1 MTTTQGPPYPPS
13 EPPRGSGAG
22 RASGPGSGNGESTGP
37 QRRFRLG
44 DGPGGPSGAPGT
56 RAGTGGADGA
66 AGPSGGPGHGPGQR
80 IDRGYGPGA
89 GAGQGGR
96 TGPGGQG
103 PGYGAEGPGTG
114 QFGPLPV
121 SDGGRGPGPGAGG
134 GHDHGSGP
142 GQGAGHGH
150 GNGPGDG
157 HSDGH
162 SGGPGGGSGGGH
174 GPGQGGGHGAGPG
187 GEHGDGHVHE
197 SGSGSGD
204 SHGPDDHHG
213 SSHGHSHSHGPAA
226 PVSIHLRKIIGA
238 ILIPFAAAVV
248 VGLAVLWPGGAPAH
262 ERTGVGFDRQTQE
275 ATVTKVVA
283 VDCKSVNASGD
294 TPTGDTSTAEGS
306 SAQQQATG
314 DCKRATIRVDTG
326 DDKGRT
332 FTEIVQPDQSRQL
345 HQGEKVVVAYE
356 PSAPRDL
363 QYSVTDVN
371 RRLPMALLAG
381 IFALAVVV
389 VGRLRG
395 VMALV
400 ALAVSFMV
408 LTFFILPAILQGSN
422 PLVVAVIGASA
433 IMLIAL
439 YMCHGL
445 SARTSV
451 AVLGTL
457 ISLVL
462 IGILGSGFIG
472 WAALTGNTDDNT
484 GLIHGLYPSIDM
496 SGLLLAGVIIGSLGV
511 LDDVTVTQTSA
522 VWELHAA
529 NPTMGWR
536 GLYRAGIRIG
546 RDHIASVV
554 NTLVL
559 AYAGAALPLLLLFS
573 IAQSSV
579 GTVANS
585 ELVAEEIVRT
595 LVGSIGLVASVPVT
609 TLLAAL
615 MVSADRPGTA
625 SLAAGAA
632 TGAGPGTPAA
642 AGAGAGATAQSAPA
656 RAGKG
661 RRRKH

>member
-1 MTTTQGPPYPPS
+1 MTTTQQPPYPPTG
-13 EPPRGSGAG
+13 PPHGHDQGSGDDH
-22 RASGPGSGNGESTGP
+22 GSGS
-37 QRRFRLG
+37 
-44 DGPGGPSGAPGT
+44 
-56 RAGTGGADGA
+56 
-66 AGPSGGPGHGPGQR
+66 
-80 IDRGYGPGA
+80 
-89 GAGQGGR
+89 
-96 TGPGGQG
+96 
-103 PGYGAEGPGTG
+103 
-114 QFGPLPV
+114 
-121 SDGGRGPGPGAGG
+121 
-134 GHDHGSGP
+134 GHDHGSG
-142 GQGAGHGH
+142 
-150 GNGPGDG
+150 GD
-157 HSDGH
+157 
-162 SGGPGGGSGGGH
+162 GGH
-174 GPGQGGGHGAGPG
+174 GPGGDGGHSSGAGGG
-187 GEHGDGHVHE
+187 
-197 SGSGSGD
+197 
-204 SHGPDDHHG
+204 
-213 SSHGHSHSHGPAA
+213 HGHSHSHGPAA
-226 PVSIHLRKIIGA
+226 PVSRHLRKVIAA
-238 ILIPFAAAVV
+238 ILIPFTVAVV
-248 VGLAVLWPGGAPAH
+248 VGMVVLWPGGAPSH
-262 ERTGVGFDRQTQE
+262 KRTGVGFDRQTQQ
-275 ATVTKVVA
+275 ATVTKVVSVSCA
-283 VDCKSVNASGD
+283 SVNASGGGS
-294 TPTGDTSTAEGS
+294 TGDTSTAEGS
-306 SAQQQATG
+306 SAAQEAAGTCKKATV
-314 DCKRATIRVDTG
+314 TVSTG
-326 DDKGRT
+326 KDKGRT

-371 RRLPMALLAG
+371 RKFPMALLAG
-381 IFALAVVV
+381 IFALVVVV

-400 ALAVSFMV
+400 ALAISFMI
-408 LTFFILPAILQGSN
+408 LNFFILPAILHGSN
-422 PLVVAVIGASA
+422 PLIVAVVGSSA

-457 ISLVL
+457 MSLVL
-462 IGILGSGFIG
+462 IGVLGSVFIG

-522 VWELHAA
+522 VWELHEA
-529 NPTMGWR
+529 NPSMGWR

-579 GTVANS
+579 GAVANS

-609 TLLAAL
+609 TALAAL
-615 MVSADRPGTA
+615 VVSADRPGPEAVPAGAVAAT
-625 SLAAGAA
+625 AGAA
-632 TGAGPGTPAA
+632 TAAPSAKPAA
-642 AGAGAGATAQSAPA
+642 ARG
-656 RAGKG
+656 GKG

>member
-1 MTTTQGPPYPPS
+1 MTTTHQPPYPPP
-13 EPPRGSGAG
+13 EPPR
-22 RASGPGSGNGESTGP
+22 RPGPGSGPGNGNG
-37 QRRFRLG
+37 RG
-44 DGPGGPSGAPGT
+44 DGPGSS
-56 RAGTGGADGA
+56 DGH
-66 AGPSGGPGHGPGQR
+66 GHGPG
-80 IDRGYGPGA
+80 
-89 GAGQGGR
+89 
-96 TGPGGQG
+96 
-103 PGYGAEGPGTG
+103 
-114 QFGPLPV
+114 
-121 SDGGRGPGPGAGG
+121 
-134 GHDHGSGP
+134 SGD
-142 GQGAGHGH
+142 GHGH
-150 GNGPGDG
+150 GHDSPGSGGDG
-157 HSDGH
+157 H
-162 SGGPGGGSGGGH
+162 GPGGGH
-174 GPGQGGGHGAGPG
+174 GPGSGGG
-187 GEHGDGHVHE
+187 
-197 SGSGSGD
+197 
-204 SHGPDDHHG
+204 
-213 SSHGHSHSHGPAA
+213 HGHSHSHGPAA
-226 PVSIHLRKIIGA
+226 PVSKHLRKVIAA
-238 ILIPFAAAVV
+238 ILIPFGVAVV
-248 VGLAVLWPGGAPAH
+248 VGLVVLWPGGAPPH
-262 ERTGVGFDRQTQE
+262 ERTGVGFDRQTQQ
-275 ATVTKVVA
+275 ATVTKVVSLS
-283 VDCKSVNASGD
+283 CKSVNASGE

-306 SAQQQATG
+306 SAEQQANGT
-314 DCKRATIRVDTG
+314 CKKATIRVDTG

-345 HQGEKVVVAYE
+345 HEGEKVVVAYE
-356 PSAPRDL
+356 PSAPKDL

-381 IFALAVVV
+381 IFALVVVV
-389 VGRLRG
+389 VGRMRG

-400 ALAVSFMV
+400 ALAVSFLI

-457 ISLVL
+457 LSLLL
-462 IGILGSGFIG
+462 IGVLGSGFIG

-522 VWELHAA
+522 VWELHEA

-615 MVSADRPGTA
+615 VVAADRPGPET
-625 SLAAGAA
+625 
-632 TGAGPGTPAA
+632 AA
-642 AGAGAGATAQSAPA
+642 APAMAGGRPAPAAPA
-656 RAGKG
+656 RGGGRG
-661 RRRKH
+661 RRRKR

>member
-1 MTTTQGPPYPPS
+1 MTTMQQPPFPPS
-13 EPPRGSGAG
+13 EPRRGS
-22 RASGPGSGNGESTGP
+22 
-37 QRRFRLG
+37 
-44 DGPGGPSGAPGT
+44 
-56 RAGTGGADGA
+56 
-66 AGPSGGPGHGPGQR
+66 
-80 IDRGYGPGA
+80 
-89 GAGQGGR
+89 
-96 TGPGGQG
+96 
-103 PGYGAEGPGTG
+103 
-114 QFGPLPV
+114 
-121 SDGGRGPGPGAGG
+121 
-134 GHDHGSGP
+134 
-142 GQGAGHGH
+142 
-150 GNGPGDG
+150 GPGDG
-157 HSDGH
+157 HGH
-162 SGGPGGGSGGGH
+162 GSGNGYGHGPGGGNGPGRGH
-174 GPGQGGGHGAGPG
+174 GPDGGHRPDGPDESGEGHGHGPDAPAGPG
-187 GEHGDGHVHE
+187 H
-197 SGSGSGD
+197 S
-204 SHGPDDHHG
+204 
-213 SSHGHSHSHGPAA
+213 HSHSHGPAA
-226 PVSIHLRKIIGA
+226 PVSKHLRKVIA
-238 ILIPFAAAVV
+238 AVLIPFAAAVV
-248 VGLAVLWPGGAPAH
+248 VGLVVLWPGGAPSH
-262 ERTGVGFDRQTQE
+262 ERTGVGFDRQSQQ
-275 ATVTKVVA
+275 ATVTKIVQ
-283 VDCKSVNASGD
+283 VDCKSVNASGG
-294 TPTGDTSTAEGS
+294 TPAGDTSTAGGS
-306 SAQQQATG
+306 AAQRQATG
-314 DCKRATIRVDTG
+314 ACKKATVRVDTG
-326 DDKGRT
+326 KDKGRT

-356 PSAPRDL
+356 PSAPKDL

-371 RRLPMALLAG
+371 RKFPMALLAG

-395 VMALV
+395 LMALI
-400 ALAVSFMV
+400 ALAVSFLI
-408 LTFFILPAILQGSN
+408 LTLFILPAILEGAN
-422 PLVVAVIGASA
+422 PLVVAVVGASA

-457 ISLVL
+457 LSLVL
-462 IGILGSGFIG
+462 IGVLGSGFIG

-522 VWELHAA
+522 VWELHEA

-579 GTVANS
+579 GAVANS

-609 TLLAAL
+609 TALAAL
-615 MVSADRPGTA
+615 VVSADRPG
-625 SLAAGAA
+625 SPVVPIAA
-632 TGAGPGTPAA
+632 TGPVAPVREPAGGRGTVR
-642 AGAGAGATAQSAPA
+642 GGS
-656 RAGKG
+656 G

>member
-1 MTTTQGPPYPPS
+1 MTTTQQPPYPPTGRPHGHDHGPS
-13 EPPRGSGAG
+13 DDHGSG
-22 RASGPGSGNGESTGP
+22 S
-37 QRRFRLG
+37 
-44 DGPGGPSGAPGT
+44 
-56 RAGTGGADGA
+56 
-66 AGPSGGPGHGPGQR
+66 
-80 IDRGYGPGA
+80 
-89 GAGQGGR
+89 
-96 TGPGGQG
+96 
-103 PGYGAEGPGTG
+103 
-114 QFGPLPV
+114 
-121 SDGGRGPGPGAGG
+121 
-134 GHDHGSGP
+134 GHDHGSG
-142 GQGAGHGH
+142 
-150 GNGPGDG
+150 GD
-157 HSDGH
+157 
-162 SGGPGGGSGGGH
+162 GGH
-174 GPGQGGGHGAGPG
+174 GPGGDGGHSSGAGGGGHG
-187 GEHGDGHVHE
+187 
-197 SGSGSGD
+197 
-204 SHGPDDHHG
+204 
-213 SSHGHSHSHGPAA
+213 HSHNHGPAA
-226 PVSIHLRKIIGA
+226 PVSRHLRKVIAA
-238 ILIPFAAAVV
+238 ILIPFTVAVV
-248 VGLAVLWPGGAPAH
+248 VGMVVLWPGGAPSH
-262 ERTGVGFDRQTQE
+262 KRTGVGFDRQTQQ
-275 ATVTKVVA
+275 ATVTKVISVSCA
-283 VDCKSVNASGD
+283 SVNASGGGS
-294 TPTGDTSTAEGS
+294 TGDTSTAEGS
-306 SAQQQATG
+306 SAAQEAGGTCKKATV
-314 DCKRATIRVDTG
+314 TVSTG
-326 DDKGRT
+326 KDKGRT

-371 RRLPMALLAG
+371 RKFPMALLAG

-400 ALAVSFMV
+400 ALAISFMI
-408 LTFFILPAILQGSN
+408 LNFFILPAILHGSN
-422 PLVVAVIGASA
+422 PLIVAVVGSSA

-457 ISLVL
+457 MSLVL
-462 IGILGSGFIG
+462 IGVLGSVFIG

-522 VWELHAA
+522 VWELHEA
-529 NPTMGWR
+529 NPAMGWR

-579 GTVANS
+579 GAVANS

-609 TLLAAL
+609 TALAAL
-615 MVSADRPGTA
+615 VVSADRPGREA
-625 SLAAGAA
+625 VPAGAA
-632 TGAGPGTPAA
+632 GPGSATTAA
-642 AGAGAGATAQSAPA
+642 SATAAPNAKPAPA
-656 RAGKG
+656 RGGKG

>member
-1 MTTTQGPPYPPS
+1 MTTTQQSPYPPP
-13 EPPRGSGAG
+13 EPRRGHGAGHGDGHGSGH
-22 RASGPGSGNGESTGP
+22 
-37 QRRFRLG
+37 
-44 DGPGGPSGAPGT
+44 
-56 RAGTGGADGA
+56 
-66 AGPSGGPGHGPGQR
+66 GHGPG
-80 IDRGYGPGA
+80 P
-89 GAGQGGR
+89 
-96 TGPGGQG
+96 
-103 PGYGAEGPGTG
+103 
-114 QFGPLPV
+114 
-121 SDGGRGPGPGAGG
+121 DG
-134 GHDHGSGP
+134 
-142 GQGAGHGH
+142 GHGH
-150 GNGPGDG
+150 GPGPGDG
-157 HSDGH
+157 HH
-162 SGGPGGGSGGGH
+162 PGPGAWDAHDHGTADRHSHGPEAGRGQGHGPDAGGGH
-174 GPGQGGGHGAGPG
+174 GH
-187 GEHGDGHVHE
+187 
-197 SGSGSGD
+197 S
-204 SHGPDDHHG
+204 
-213 SSHGHSHSHGPAA
+213 HSHSHGPAT
-226 PVSIHLRKIIGA
+226 PVSKHLRKVIAA
-238 ILIPFAAAVV
+238 ILIPFAVAVV
-248 VGLAVLWPGGAPAH
+248 VGLGVLWPSGAPSH
-262 ERTGVGFDRQTQE
+262 ERTGVGFDRQTQQ
-275 ATVTKVVA
+275 ATVTKVVG
-283 VDCKSVNASGD
+283 VSCKSVNASGD

-306 SAQQQATG
+306 SAQQQAKGT
-314 DCKRATIRVDTG
+314 CKKATIRVDTG
-326 DDKGRT
+326 NDKGRT

-371 RRLPMALLAG
+371 RRFPMALLAG

-389 VGRLRG
+389 VGRMRG

-400 ALAVSFMV
+400 ALAISFLV
-408 LTFFILPAILQGSN
+408 LNFFILPAILQGSN
-422 PLVVAVIGASA
+422 PLVVAVVGSSA

-439 YMCHGL
+439 YLCHGL

-457 ISLVL
+457 ISLLL
-462 IGILGSGFIG
+462 IGVLGSLFIG

-522 VWELHAA
+522 VWELHEA
-529 NPTMGWR
+529 NPAMGRR

-579 GTVANS
+579 VTVANS

-615 MVSADRPGTA
+615 VVSADRPGPEPA
-625 SLAAGAA
+625 SASV
-632 TGAGPGTPAA
+632 TQP
-642 AGAGAGATAQSAPA
+642 APA
-656 RAGKG
+656 RSGRG
-661 RRRKH
+661 RRRKR